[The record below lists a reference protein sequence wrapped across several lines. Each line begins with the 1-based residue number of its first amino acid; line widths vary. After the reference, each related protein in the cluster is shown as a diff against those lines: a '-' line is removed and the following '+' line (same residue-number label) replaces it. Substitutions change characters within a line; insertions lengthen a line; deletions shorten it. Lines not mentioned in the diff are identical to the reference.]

1 MRIDPRIL
9 DTKILEFLLC
19 DTSTTAT
26 ATTTAST
33 VSTTTVAAST
43 TTKEKIPK
51 WTVTADWFDVC
62 KCSIQCLCIFAHA
75 PTYGDCDEVLA
86 YHIKKGIYVK
96 TQLD

>member
-51 WTVTADWFDVC
+51 WMDTGDWFDVC
-62 KCSIQCLCIFAHA
+62 KCSLPCPCIFAQA
-75 PTYGDCDEVLA
+75 PTYGDCDGVPA
-86 YHIKKGIYVK
+86 YHIKKGIYGK